1 MDKPLSSE
9 QILPKEYRILA
20 ACQHNIEQDM
30 LEKDNVVGIAIGN
43 KVVGDQTTSE
53 KCLSVLVSHK
63 LDRDM
68 LDSRSMVDTSKKI
81 DGMTID
87 VVEVGDLFAGEGS
100 FAPPVQNFVN
110 EDSAFDGPIRQDVS
124 YEIPTQAFAPS
135 LNVRARPAL
144 GGYSVGHYKITAG
157 TIATACY
164 DRSDYLSSRPGSFYI
179 LSNNHVLANSNAASI
194 GDPILQPGPYD
205 GGTYP
210 RDMIARLKRY
220 IPIKFH
226 SGLSRP
232 LNYVDA
238 AIAEG
243 NFRDLSREIYWIGY
257 VDRTYSVPSVG
268 LPVEKTGRTTGFRT
282 GRITN
287 INATVDVNYGGGR
300 IARFARQIVTTNISA
315 GGDSGSLVLNR
326 QEGAVGLLFAG
337 SSTRT
342 IVNNIALVQNL
353 LKIRLTEM

>member
-1 MDKPLSSE
+1 MDKPISSE
-9 QILPKEYRILA
+9 QILPKEYNNLA
-20 ACQHNIEQDM
+20 ACQHTIEQDM

-53 KCLSVLVSHK
+53 KCLSILVSHK
-63 LDRDM
+63 MDRDM
-68 LDSRSMVDTSKKI
+68 LDSRSLIDTSKKL
-81 DGMTID
+81 DGLTLD
-87 VVEVGDLFAGEGS
+87 VVEVGDLFAGEGA
-100 FAPPVQNFVN
+100 FAPPAQTYTT
-110 EDSAFDGPIRQDVS
+110 EEATFDAPIHQEVGYEVS
-124 YEIPTQAFAPS
+124 TQAFSPS
-135 LNVRARPAL
+135 LNVRLRPAL

-164 DRSDYLSSRPGSFYI
+164 ERSDYLSSRPGSFYL

-205 GGTYP
+205 GGIYP
-210 RDMIARLKRY
+210 RDVIARLKRY

-226 SGLSRP
+226 SGTARP

-243 NFRDLSREIYWIGY
+243 NLRDLSREIYWIGY
-257 VDRTYSVPSVG
+257 VDRTYSAPSVG
-268 LPVEKTGRTTGFRT
+268 LAVEKTGRTTGFRT

-326 QEGAVGLLFAG
+326 QEGALGLLFAG

-353 LKIRLTEM
+353 LKIRLTEI